1 VPPAGLSLLTPFRH
15 RFNWLVSRAQAES
28 SVDLCATGLVSSVA
42 CSSVSSVSL
51 SRLLSFGSSI
61 GTSFVWNFVW
71 IVAGA

>member
-42 CSSVSSVSL
+42 CSSVSL